1 MSLRAGVVSLGID
14 YIPLKYLP
22 NQWIA
27 VFARS
32 DWLPYLGISLDI
44 YCFGT
49 GFKMAYRFATV
60 SKEEI
65 LAINK
70 AAAPTNTAKKET
82 KSGLSVFT
90 GW

>member
-1 MSLRAGVVSLGID
+1 
-14 YIPLKYLP
+14 
-22 NQWIA
+22 
-27 VFARS
+27 
-32 DWLPYLGISLDI
+32 
-44 YCFGT
+44 
-49 GFKMAYRFATV
+49 MASRFATV

-65 LAINK
+65 LAVNK